1 MSKRVALLPLGVFC
15 VFAALV
21 ACGDSDGKA
30 SDIAKML
37 SSSSEAIETFSSSD
51 SELSSSSLSTEMLSS
66 SGKAPSK
73 VKIKYGFMKNR
84 CDGKKYKTM
93 TIGNQTWMAQN
104 FNFQTP
110 YSECFGDDKRSCAKY
125 GRRYDWEEAMEICP
139 AGWHL
144 PTMSEWERLIS
155 LLGGNEVAGKFF
167 KKASGWGNSSEVFR
181 FWSSTECYGKNEGY
195 GCPTAESFI
204 LDGSELYYAKQYKSE
219 LKSVRCVRDERREIK
234 DERREENGNKGV
246 EKSLKVKTSGKNA
259 TVRKHRRIMG
269 VMTDPRNGKSYKTVK
284 IGKQTWMAQN
294 LNYKMDDSFCY
305 DNRAVN
311 CAKYGSLYEWAD
323 AMNACPAGWHLP
335 TKAEWDTLISN
346 AGGALLAGKMLKSKR
361 GWKSLKGKNFGNGT
375 DAFGFSALPAGYFS
389 RGFENKDYKAYF
401 WSSSKAP
408 SYYENLFFYL
418 KLGGDYDNEKY
429 ERQKRYFNR
438 CDLKIEHDYSL
449 PEDYERAVWSDMNH
463 DNRLS
468 VRCVKDD
475 VEQTHGTSVL
485 QASDVVRQA
494 RHPRRENDAGAIS
507 SSSEALFVASFV
519 PPSDV
524 VKGTFKDK
532 RDGRKYRTVTIGN
545 QTWIAENLK
554 FKSAKSSC
562 YENADSNCVKFGR
575 LYPWN
580 EAVDA
585 CPAGW
590 RLPMKADWDTLIAS
604 VGGEKIAGKMLRA
617 MGDWG
622 GMGVVGAFFN
632 CVALGGGRAYYAS
645 DNGSDDYGFSVIPAG
660 RSEEVTFWSST
671 EYSSY
676 EAYILNLSGMNAH
689 AKIDANYKTENF
701 SVRCLKN
708 NVKKVSPSSLVRD
721 SITDAR
727 DGQTYKTVAIGV
739 QTWMAQNLNYKTDS
753 SYCYGDSVE
762 NCAKYGRLYTWK
774 AAKDACPAGFHL
786 PTQLEWDNL
795 FLMAGGPS
803 SAGDALR
810 SKSGWMPTRWWQISD
825 NGSDDYGFS
834 ALPAGYFE
842 STYTDKG
849 DKAYFWSSSV
859 GSIEHYRDRNCG
871 RHYRELP
878 YSSWNHGRSVW
889 LRGSA
894 VHWTYSEEYK
904 NQAYSIR
911 CVKDMEKIVIPDTAL
926 NVSQAVLGLDSS
938 SFLATSF
945 STGGRDSMHSETKVS
960 SKAIG
965 SITDSRDGQS
975 YKTVKIGKQTW
986 MAENLNYKTE
996 KSYCY
1001 GFDSTK
1007 CLKYGRLYSWEGA
1020 KDACPTGWHVPKLTD
1035 WMTLFFTVKDTLSVG
1050 RVLRSSSDWK
1060 DLRGNEYGNGTD
1072 DYGFSALPGGYINGS
1087 ARDLGHKAY
1096 FWGYT
1101 NDGKTYSIKFG
1112 GAYDDLGCELQKEKE
1127 EKNRYPTSKLLQW
1140 HRYDSSHDIDVLKN
1154 EDLCLPKNYNS
1165 VVWEYISEDAN
1176 LSVRCV
1182 KDEISRK

>member
-1 MSKRVALLPLGVFC
+1 
-15 VFAALV
+15 
-21 ACGDSDGKA
+21 
-30 SDIAKML
+30 
-37 SSSSEAIETFSSSD
+37 
-51 SELSSSSLSTEMLSS
+51 
-66 SGKAPSK
+66 
-73 VKIKYGFMKNR
+73 
-84 CDGKKYKTM
+84 
-93 TIGNQTWMAQN
+93 
-104 FNFQTP
+104 
-110 YSECFGDDKRSCAKY
+110 
-125 GRRYDWEEAMEICP
+125 
-139 AGWHL
+139 
-144 PTMSEWERLIS
+144 
-155 LLGGNEVAGKFF
+155 
-167 KKASGWGNSSEVFR
+167 
-181 FWSSTECYGKNEGY
+181 
-195 GCPTAESFI
+195 
-204 LDGSELYYAKQYKSE
+204 
-219 LKSVRCVRDERREIK
+219 
-234 DERREENGNKGV
+234 
-246 EKSLKVKTSGKNA
+246 
-259 TVRKHRRIMG
+259 
-269 VMTDPRNGKSYKTVK
+269 
-284 IGKQTWMAQN
+284 
-294 LNYKMDDSFCY
+294 
-305 DNRAVN
+305 
-311 CAKYGSLYEWAD
+311 
-323 AMNACPAGWHLP
+323 
-335 TKAEWDTLISN
+335 
-346 AGGALLAGKMLKSKR
+346 
-361 GWKSLKGKNFGNGT
+361 
-375 DAFGFSALPAGYFS
+375 
-389 RGFENKDYKAYF
+389 
-401 WSSSKAP
+401 
-408 SYYENLFFYL
+408 
-418 KLGGDYDNEKY
+418 
-429 ERQKRYFNR
+429 
-438 CDLKIEHDYSL
+438 
-449 PEDYERAVWSDMNH
+449 
-463 DNRLS
+463 
-468 VRCVKDD
+468 
-475 VEQTHGTSVL
+475 
-485 QASDVVRQA
+485 
-494 RHPRRENDAGAIS
+494 
-507 SSSEALFVASFV
+507 
-519 PPSDV
+519 
-524 VKGTFKDK
+524 
-532 RDGRKYRTVTIGN
+532 
-545 QTWIAENLK
+545 
-554 FKSAKSSC
+554 
-562 YENADSNCVKFGR
+562 
-575 LYPWN
+575 
-580 EAVDA
+580 
-585 CPAGW
+585 
-590 RLPMKADWDTLIAS
+590 
-604 VGGEKIAGKMLRA
+604 
-617 MGDWG
+617 
-622 GMGVVGAFFN
+622 
-632 CVALGGGRAYYAS
+632 
-645 DNGSDDYGFSVIPAG
+645 
-660 RSEEVTFWSST
+660 
-671 EYSSY
+671 
-676 EAYILNLSGMNAH
+676 
-689 AKIDANYKTENF
+689 
-701 SVRCLKN
+701 
-708 NVKKVSPSSLVRD
+708 
-721 SITDAR
+721 
-727 DGQTYKTVAIGV
+727 
-739 QTWMAQNLNYKTDS
+739 MAQNLNYKTDS

-894 VHWTYSEEYK
+894 AHWIYEEEYR

-926 NVSQAVLGLDSS
+926 NVTQAVPGPDSS
-938 SFLATSF
+938 SNVLAPVGEGSF
-945 STGGRDSMHSETKVS
+945 
-960 SKAIG
+960 
-965 SITDSRDGQS
+965 TDSRDGQS

-1140 HRYDSSHDIDVLKN
+1140 HRYDSSHDIDVLQN

-1182 KDEISRK
+1182 KDE

>member
-1 MSKRVALLPLGVFC
+1 MHRRIFVLFFVC
-15 VFAALV
+15 FAVLV
-21 ACGDSDGKA
+21 AIVACNDSDGKA

-73 VKIKYGFMKNR
+73 VKIKYGFMKDR

-125 GRRYDWEEAMEICP
+125 GRRYDWEDAMEICP

-195 GCPTAESFI
+195 GCPTAESFT

-234 DERREENGNKGV
+234 DERREGNGNKGV

-259 TVRKHRRIMG
+259 IVRKHRRIMG
-269 VMTDPRNGKSYKTVK
+269 GMTDPRNGKSYKTVK

-418 KLGGDYDNEKY
+418 RLGGDYDNEKY

-475 VEQTHGTSVL
+475 VEQKHGTSVL
-485 QASDVVRQA
+485 QTSDVVRQA
-494 RHPRRENDAGAIS
+494 SHPRRENDAGAIS

-545 QTWIAENLK
+545 QTWMAENLK

-590 RLPMKADWDTLIAS
+590 RLPMNADWDTLIAS
-604 VGGEKIAGKMLRA
+604 VGGKSLAGKMLKVTE
-617 MGDWG
+617 GWFGSEIIG
-622 GMGVVGAFFN
+622 GSWTSF
-632 CVALGGGRAYYAS
+632 S
-645 DNGSDDYGFSVIPAG
+645 HNGSDDYGFSVIPVFYHESAK
-660 RSEEVTFWSST
+660 FWNYT
-671 EYSSY
+671 EYDSY
-676 EAYILNLSGMNAH
+676 ESYLMILS
-689 AKIDANYKTENF
+689 AKNDSVSLTMDSKHREY
-701 SVRCLKN
+701 SVRCIKDGDRQ
-708 NVKKVSPSSLVRD
+708 K
-721 SITDAR
+721 AR
-727 DGQTYKTVAIGV
+727 DGYH
-739 QTWMAQNLNYKTDS
+739 
-753 SYCYGDSVE
+753 
-762 NCAKYGRLYTWK
+762 
-774 AAKDACPAGFHL
+774 P
-786 PTQLEWDNL
+786 
-795 FLMAGGPS
+795 
-803 SAGDALR
+803 
-810 SKSGWMPTRWWQISD
+810 
-825 NGSDDYGFS
+825 
-834 ALPAGYFE
+834 
-842 STYTDKG
+842 
-849 DKAYFWSSSV
+849 
-859 GSIEHYRDRNCG
+859 
-871 RHYRELP
+871 
-878 YSSWNHGRSVW
+878 
-889 LRGSA
+889 
-894 VHWTYSEEYK
+894 
-904 NQAYSIR
+904 
-911 CVKDMEKIVIPDTAL
+911 
-926 NVSQAVLGLDSS
+926 GLVP
-938 SFLATSF
+938 
-945 STGGRDSMHSETKVS
+945 GQETE
-960 SKAIG
+960 G

-1001 GFDSTK
+1001 GFNSTK

-1020 KDACPTGWHVPKLTD
+1020 KDAGPPGWHVPKLTD

-1140 HRYDSSHDIDVLKN
+1140 HRYDSSHDIDVLQN

-1182 KDEISRK
+1182 KD

>member
-1 MSKRVALLPLGVFC
+1 MHRRIFVSFFVC
-15 VFAALV
+15 FAVLAAIV

-73 VKIKYGFMKNR
+73 VKIKYGFMKDR

-195 GCPTAESFI
+195 GCPTAESFT

-234 DERREENGNKGV
+234 DERREGNGNKGV

-375 DAFGFSALPAGYFS
+375 DAFGFSVLPAGYFS

-408 SYYENLFFYL
+408 SYCENLFFYL
-418 KLGGDYDNEKY
+418 RLGGDYDNEKY

-449 PEDYERAVWSDMNH
+449 PEDYERAVWSDINH

-475 VEQTHGTSVL
+475 VEQKHGTSVL

-494 RHPRRENDAGAIS
+494 HHPRRENDAGAIS

-524 VKGTFKDK
+524 VKETFKDK

-545 QTWIAENLK
+545 QTWMAENLK

-590 RLPMKADWDTLIAS
+590 RLPMNADWDTLIAS
-604 VGGEKIAGKMLRA
+604 VGGKSLAGKMLKVTE
-617 MGDWG
+617 GWFGSEIIG
-622 GMGVVGAFFN
+622 GSWTSF
-632 CVALGGGRAYYAS
+632 S
-645 DNGSDDYGFSVIPAG
+645 HNGSDDYGFSVIPVFYHESAK
-660 RSEEVTFWSST
+660 FWNYT
-671 EYSSY
+671 EYDSY
-676 EAYILNLSGMNAH
+676 ESYLMILS
-689 AKIDANYKTENF
+689 AKNDSVSLTMDSKHREY
-701 SVRCLKN
+701 SVRCIKDGDRQM
-708 NVKKVSPSSLVRD
+708 S
-721 SITDAR
+721 R
-727 DGQTYKTVAIGV
+727 DGYHPGLV
-739 QTWMAQNLNYKTDS
+739 
-753 SYCYGDSVE
+753 
-762 NCAKYGRLYTWK
+762 
-774 AAKDACPAGFHL
+774 
-786 PTQLEWDNL
+786 
-795 FLMAGGPS
+795 
-803 SAGDALR
+803 
-810 SKSGWMPTRWWQISD
+810 SGQETE
-825 NGSDDYGFS
+825 GS
-834 ALPAGYFE
+834 
-842 STYTDKG
+842 
-849 DKAYFWSSSV
+849 
-859 GSIEHYRDRNCG
+859 
-871 RHYRELP
+871 
-878 YSSWNHGRSVW
+878 
-889 LRGSA
+889 
-894 VHWTYSEEYK
+894 
-904 NQAYSIR
+904 
-911 CVKDMEKIVIPDTAL
+911 M
-926 NVSQAVLGLDSS
+926 
-938 SFLATSF
+938 
-945 STGGRDSMHSETKVS
+945 
-960 SKAIG
+960 
-965 SITDSRDGQS
+965 TDSRDGQS

-1140 HRYDSSHDIDVLKN
+1140 HRYDSSHDIDVLQN